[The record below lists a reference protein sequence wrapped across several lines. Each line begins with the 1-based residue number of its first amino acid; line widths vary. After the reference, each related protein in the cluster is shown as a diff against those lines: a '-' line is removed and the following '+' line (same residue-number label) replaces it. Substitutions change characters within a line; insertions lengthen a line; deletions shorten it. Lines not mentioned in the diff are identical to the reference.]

1 MLVQTDSMRGT
12 DGVTRNQRTLRLP
25 VKNVQAVLDRDQA
38 RDLLVTLCEKLG
50 YCLTPNEQERIV
62 NEPPSTV
69 YDFADAVL
77 RSEGLDPATEKT
89 LLNGVRTVV
98 AAAFVRSSQ
107 PIEDKS

>member
-1 MLVQTDSMRGT
+1 
-12 DGVTRNQRTLRLP
+12 VTRHQRTQLP
-25 VKNVQAVLDRDQA
+25 PVENVQAALDCDQA
-38 RDLLVTLCEKLG
+38 RELLLTLCEKLG

-69 YDFADAVL
+69 YEFADAVL

-98 AAAFVRSSQ
+98 AAAFARSSQ
-107 PIEDKS
+107 PIDDEA

>member
-1 MLVQTDSMRGT
+1 
-12 DGVTRNQRTLRLP
+12 VTRNQRTLRLP